1 MTRKDLFVFIFVTAI
16 FSVLRLSM
24 VWTLL
29 PWLFYDIWP
38 RLKNVILGKF
48 TVQERNNWNNDDSIK
63 TFEWFNRIL
72 ALIWLRSLRQFVFRQ
87 FKRNVGKNLAN
98 SSLKLVAFDIGKS
111 PPKFKNI
118 VINRANKG

>member
-1 MTRKDLFVFIFVTAI
+1 MRKDLFVFIFVTAI
-16 FSVLRLSM
+16 FSMLRLSM

-29 PWLFYDIWP
+29 PWLFYDVWP
-38 RLKNVILGKF
+38 RLKNIILGKF

-87 FKRNVGKNLAN
+87 FKRNVEKNLVN

-111 PPKFKNI
+111 TPKFKNI
-118 VINRANKG
+118 VINRASKG

>member
-1 MTRKDLFVFIFVTAI
+1 
-16 FSVLRLSM
+16 M

-29 PWLFYDIWP
+29 PWLFYDVWP
-38 RLKNVILGKF
+38 RLKNFILAKF
-48 TVQERNNWNNDDSIK
+48 TIQERNNWNNDDK

-87 FKRNVGKNLAN
+87 FKRNVGKNLVN
-98 SSLKLVAFDIGKS
+98 SGLKVVAFDIGKS

-118 VINRANKG
+118 VINCANKG

>member
-1 MTRKDLFVFIFVTAI
+1 MMRKDLFVLIFVTAI
-16 FSVLRLSM
+16 FSMLRLSM

-29 PWLFYDIWP
+29 PWLFYDVWP

-48 TVQERNNWNNDDSIK
+48 TVQERNNWNNDEK

-87 FKRNVGKNLAN
+87 FKRNMEKDLVN

>member
-1 MTRKDLFVFIFVTAI
+1 MMRKDLFVLIFVTAI
-16 FSVLRLSM
+16 FSMLRLSM

-29 PWLFYDIWP
+29 PWLFYDVWP

-48 TVQERNNWNNDDSIK
+48 TVQERNNWNNDEK

-87 FKRNVGKNLAN
+87 FKRNMEKDLVN

-118 VINRANKG
+118 VINRASKG